1 MEVSFVTDSS
11 AVSAPKSSP
20 ARKKRGTG
28 GRSRPRGPRPSNGA
42 RPPAPQQP
50 SAPPPQLPTDWS
62 LTRASLA
69 SNPDASLAEPAEIPR
84 KRARYAAH
92 KAPSSSAAPSSFP
105 TKRDPAKAP
114 ALPRT
119 LPLESKSPSADV
131 FAAEKFSELAL
142 QPALQR
148 QLAQKLQ
155 LERMTPVQR
164 QAIPALL
171 AGRDVLVRSPTGS
184 GKTLAY
190 AVPLVQALLAQSAA
204 AGGDGGRAAGTR
216 ALVVVPTR
224 ELATQSHEVLQALC
238 PPWLVTSCL
247 TGGERKKSEK
257 ARLRKGVGVLVAT
270 PGRVADHLRSTA
282 AFVVSACQ
290 LLVLDEADLLLEL
303 GFRPALDE
311 IITALDERAAPGA
324 PRRQSALLSA
334 TLPAALKDLAG
345 RSLTDPVTVNA
356 SAAAATAVPAPKKRA
371 AAGDDGDGDGSDDD
385 AGDDAG
391 DGDDEALE
399 APAQLLQS
407 YVSVPAKQ
415 RLTALIGFLRSRC
428 SDGAACKLL
437 VFLSSCDAVDFH
449 YELLSR
455 ATLPSL
461 RAAYAAAGQGE
472 ADGDDGDDGDD
483 DGDGGGDGGGARL
496 AVGEVERDCA
506 LVGTRLYRLHGRMSQ
521 QRRAAAFGA
530 FRAAG
535 AGVLLCTDVAARG
548 LNLRGVHWIVQYD
561 LPQQPKEYVHRVGRT
576 ARLGQVGQALL
587 FTLPSEAPFLDVLRG
602 GGMALSEVPFASL
615 QAALCARGASR
626 HDIFLLELALQ
637 KRLEA
642 RVTADPALAAAAAAA
657 FTAYVRAYATHASK
671 ADSRRVLH
679 VGQLHLGHLAK
690 AFALKEQPTAVVRQ
704 QGQRL
709 DAKAKMR
716 KRKGL
721 PLAERLKKT
730 KPKGGAGGRERG
742 IGDEAGAA
750 LFSRD
755 EMLEFG
761 A

>member
-1 MEVSFVTDSS
+1 
-11 AVSAPKSSP
+11 
-20 ARKKRGTG
+20 
-28 GRSRPRGPRPSNGA
+28 
-42 RPPAPQQP
+42 
-50 SAPPPQLPTDWS
+50 
-62 LTRASLA
+62 
-69 SNPDASLAEPAEIPR
+69 
-84 KRARYAAH
+84 
-92 KAPSSSAAPSSFP
+92 
-105 TKRDPAKAP
+105 
-114 ALPRT
+114 
-119 LPLESKSPSADV
+119 
-131 FAAEKFSELAL
+131 
-142 QPALQR
+142 
-148 QLAQKLQ
+148 
-155 LERMTPVQR
+155 MTPVQR

-224 ELATQSHEVLQALC
+224 ELATQSHEVLQKLC
-238 PPWLVTSCL
+238 RRNRHVVPH
-247 TGGERKKSEK
+247 GGERKKSEK

-311 IITALDERAAPGA
+311 IITALDERAARARRAASPRSSRRRSPPPSRTSPAARSPTPSPSNGRRRYRRAGA
-324 PRRQSALLSA
+324 EEARGGRRRRRRQS
-334 TLPAALKDLAG
+334 T
-345 RSLTDPVTVNA
+345 
-356 SAAAATAVPAPKKRA
+356 
-371 AAGDDGDGDGSDDD
+371 

-472 ADGDDGDDGDD
+472 ADGDDGDDDGDD
-483 DGDGGGDGGGARL
+483 GGDGGDGGGARL

-576 ARLGQVGQALL
+576 ARLGQVGQAQQ
-587 FTLPSEAPFLDVLRG
+587 TVPSEAPFRLVCHWRRVVG
-602 GGMALSEVPFASL
+602 FRARCRSA
-615 QAALCARGASR
+615 QAAALRHGQSR
-626 HDIFLLELALQ
+626 HDILFRELALQ
-637 KRLEA
+637 IQPSRTSQ
-642 RVTADPALAAAAAAA
+642 RSRSAAEPPP
-657 FTAYVRAYATHASK
+657 RSPRNL
-671 ADSRRVLH
+671 SERRTRYT
-679 VGQLHLGHLAK
+679 QC
-690 AFALKEQPTAVVRQ
+690 
-704 QGQRL
+704 
-709 DAKAKMR
+709 
-716 KRKGL
+716 
-721 PLAERLKKT
+721 
-730 KPKGGAGGRERG
+730 
-742 IGDEAGAA
+742 
-750 LFSRD
+750 
-755 EMLEFG
+755 
-761 A
+761 